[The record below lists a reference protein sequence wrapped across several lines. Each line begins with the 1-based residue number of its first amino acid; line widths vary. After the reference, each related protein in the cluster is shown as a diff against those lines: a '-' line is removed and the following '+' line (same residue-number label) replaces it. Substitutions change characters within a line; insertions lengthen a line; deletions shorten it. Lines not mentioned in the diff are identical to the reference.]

1 MNSEDSIEK
10 YYNSVIYT
18 LNPENKLIT
27 REFINDI
34 MIRFKVN
41 TKRKQFY
48 KVENLDYFI
57 TATTHKT
64 YSLDIPLED
73 YKKIKDKYYEK
84 FPDCKNVFIQPKN
97 YERLEFIGDSIIK
110 PILTD
115 YITSYFINQNEGFL
129 SKLRFSASIN
139 SLSSI

>member
-34 MIRFKVN
+34 MIMFKVN

-48 KVENLDYFI
+48 KVEN
-57 TATTHKT
+57 
-64 YSLDIPLED
+64 
-73 YKKIKDKYYEK
+73 
-84 FPDCKNVFIQPKN
+84 
-97 YERLEFIGDSIIK
+97 
-110 PILTD
+110 
-115 YITSYFINQNEGFL
+115 
-129 SKLRFSASIN
+129 
-139 SLSSI
+139 